1 MQQPSSVPHMRHKL
15 RHEQWR
21 RLLLAWWTLQLR
33 RRWLWRLCAW
43 LTRQKSVSGLPTS
56 VLAHGKAVQSSV
68 QHFFGP
74 LKIGPTV
81 PGQDGRRQRDQ
92 QQLNGLQS
100 RWQRSCLHR
109 KRLLRMRQ

>member
-1 MQQPSSVPHMRHKL
+1 MAD
-15 RHEQWR
+15 E
-21 RLLLAWWTLQLR
+21 A
-33 RRWLWRLCAW
+33 
-43 LTRQKSVSGLPTS
+43 KSVSGLPRS

-68 QHFFGP
+68 QLFFGP

-81 PGQDGRRQRDQ
+81 PRQDGRRRRDR

-109 KRLLRMRQ
+109 KWLLRMRQ